1 MLNEEVVGKA
11 IAVRLGY
18 GDAMAGGAIHE
29 CNFCEFTHTAGTE
42 ISGGHIFFSFHE
54 VRSRDPELFAIVK
67 QEEQENKKGADGI
80 RAFSCGAPG
89 RAHSLGGESPLQTR
103 QGEVLASL
111 MNNSAV
117 DTALRCEEE
126 LIGLAENLRKYHE
139 QTTRDAAM
147 YEQQYQKNLKEM

>member
-1 MLNEEVVGKA
+1 
-11 IAVRLGY
+11 
-18 GDAMAGGAIHE
+18 
-29 CNFCEFTHTAGTE
+29 
-42 ISGGHIFFSFHE
+42 
-54 VRSRDPELFAIVK
+54 
-67 QEEQENKKGADGI
+67 
-80 RAFSCGAPG
+80 
-89 RAHSLGGESPLQTR
+89 
-103 QGEVLASL
+103 

>member
-1 MLNEEVVGKA
+1 MLG
-11 IAVRLGY
+11 
-18 GDAMAGGAIHE
+18 
-29 CNFCEFTHTAGTE
+29 TH
-42 ISGGHIFFSFHE
+42 
-54 VRSRDPELFAIVK
+54 
-67 QEEQENKKGADGI
+67 KKGADGI

-89 RAHSLGGESPLQTR
+89 RAHSLGGESPLHTR